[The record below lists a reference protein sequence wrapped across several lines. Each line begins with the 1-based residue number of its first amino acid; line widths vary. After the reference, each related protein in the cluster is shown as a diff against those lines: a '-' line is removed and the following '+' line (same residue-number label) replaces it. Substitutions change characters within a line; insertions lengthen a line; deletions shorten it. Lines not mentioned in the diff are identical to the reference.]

1 MMPSS
6 IIVSVANHMITPGPG
21 SGRIAGDFQW
31 MPRTRML
38 RVILWLAGTGA
49 LGLTFAAYLRPNMVF
64 DLANLIFC
72 G

>member
-1 MMPSS
+1 MMPSR
-6 IIVSVANHMITPGPG
+6 IIVSVENRMITPGPS
-21 SGRIAGDFQW
+21 SGRIAADFQW
-31 MPRTRML
+31 LPRSRVL

>member
-1 MMPSS
+1 MSVENHMNAPGPSS
-6 IIVSVANHMITPGPG
+6 A
-21 SGRIAGDFQW
+21 RIAADFQW
-31 MPRTRML
+31 LPRSRML
-38 RVILWLAGTGA
+38 RVMLWLAGAGA